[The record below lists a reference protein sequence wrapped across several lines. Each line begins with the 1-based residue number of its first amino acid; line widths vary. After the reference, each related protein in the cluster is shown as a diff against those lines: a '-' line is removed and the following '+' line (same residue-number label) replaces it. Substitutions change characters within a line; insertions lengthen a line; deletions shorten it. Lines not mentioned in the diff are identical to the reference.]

1 MVTRAGPLPLSPTA
15 ATLAV
20 HRLLCV
26 CGAPAVPLPYAYS
39 VVIAYSCRL
48 VVVEVVCSV
57 ADWLRRRS
65 SALWQTGYRGG
76 RLLCGRLVIEEVV
89 CSTMAV
95 DWL

>member
-1 MVTRAGPLPLSPTA
+1 MVTRAGPLPPTA

-39 VVIAYSCRL
+39 VVIAYS
-48 VVVEVVCSV
+48 
-57 ADWLRRRS
+57 A
-65 SALWQTGYRGG
+65 T
-76 RLLCGRLVIEEVV
+76 
-89 CSTMAV
+89 AV